1 MTTSAKRPDAEF
13 DALTA
18 KITRERG
25 FGCASYKEKCL
36 RRRIAVRMRAR
47 GVHTYRDYARVLDAD
62 AHEYDRLLD
71 ALTINVTRF
80 FRNPE
85 AWAALDTKVLAPL
98 LADGR
103 GPIRVWSAGCASG
116 EETYTLAILLHR
128 RLAAAGRRARPV
140 EILGTDIDKASLD
153 AAAAAR
159 YPEAAFTDVP
169 DDIRAAFFA
178 GGAPRAVPDAP
189 RALVRFARHDLLSDA
204 APGGPFHLI
213 VCRNVAI
220 YFDKRSQDTLWDLF
234 YGALLPGGVLMQG
247 KVETLPA
254 SQRTRF
260 DAVDARERLFRR
272 TP

>member
-1 MTTSAKRPDAEF
+1 MTTAARRPDAEF

-18 KITRERG
+18 KITRDRG
-25 FGCASYKEKCL
+25 FGCANYKEKCL

-98 LADGR
+98 MAAGT
-103 GPIRVWSAGCASG
+103 GPVRVWSAGCASG
-116 EETYTLAILLHR
+116 EETYTLAILLQR
-128 RLAAAGRRARPV
+128 RAAMAGRRARAID
-140 EILGTDIDKASLD
+140 ILGTDIDKASLE
-153 AAAAAR
+153 AAAAAT
-159 YPEAAFTDVP
+159 YPESAFIDVP
-169 DDIRAAFFA
+169 PDIRAAHFA
-178 GGAPRAVPDAP
+178 GGAPFAVPERA
-189 RALVRFARHDLLSDA
+189 RALVRFARHDLHA
-204 APGGPFHLI
+204 EAPPGGPFDLI

-220 YFDKRSQDTLWDLF
+220 YFDKRSQDALWDLF
-234 YGALLPGGVLMQG
+234 HGALVPGGVLMQG

-260 DAVDARERLFRR
+260 EAVDARERLFRR
-272 TP
+272 AP